1 MLTSQPLAKLYQS
14 ACLDELQALKPG
26 NVHIFADGHRMVLAD
41 FVKSAEA
48 SAKAIAQENLTVGA
62 RIFNAVSAT
71 QNAVGM
77 NTNLGIILL
86 CAPLIQAAYLRNA
99 DAHDVNQIPFEK
111 YLQNVLSNLTVA
123 DAALAAQAIVL
134 ANPAGLSQANQHDVH
149 ATPAVTLLEMMRYA
163 KNTDRIAYQYAHGF
177 ADIFGE
183 GLTSYQEA
191 MRLWENHAWATTWVY
206 VNFLAAFEDTHITR
220 KLGQVAAKTVRQD
233 AAALKEKIL
242 ASGHPKLEKKR
253 LLDWDA
259 SLKQR
264 GINPGTSADLTVATL
279 FVNNLCKHL

>member
-1 MLTSQPLAKLYQS
+1 MFTGQQLSQLYQT

-48 SAKAIAQENLTVGA
+48 SAKEIAQENLTVGA

-99 DAHDVNQIPFEK
+99 DAHDVNQIPFQQ
-111 YLQNVLSNLTVA
+111 YLQNVLNNSTVD
-123 DAALAAQAIVL
+123 DAARTAQAIVL
-134 ANPAGLSQANQHDVH
+134 ANPAGLSQANAHDVH
-149 ATPAVTLLEMMRYA
+149 ATPTVTLLEMMIYA
-163 KNTDRIAYQYAHGF
+163 KNTDRIAWQYANGYEDVIDQGV
-177 ADIFGE
+177 A
-183 GLTSYQEA
+183 SYQEA
-191 MRLWENHAWATTWVY
+191 MQLWDNHAWASTWVY
-206 VNFLAAFEDTHITR
+206 LNYLSAFEDTHIGR
-220 KLGQVAAKTVRQD
+220 KLGVEVAQSVRQE
-233 AAALKEKIL
+233 ALDVKLKVL
-242 ASGHPKLEKKR
+242 QAGHPKLEKKR
-253 LLDWDA
+253 LFDWDA
-259 SLKQR
+259 ALKQR

-279 FVNNLCKHL
+279 FFMRLM

>member
-1 MLTSQPLAKLYQS
+1 MLTSQHLVKLYQS

-48 SAKAIAQENLTVGA
+48 SAKEIAQENLTVGA
-62 RIFNAVSAT
+62 RIFNAVNAT

-99 DAHDVNQIPFEK
+99 DVSDANQIPFEK
-111 YLQNVLSNLTVA
+111 YLQRVLNNLTED
-123 DAALAAQAIVL
+123 DAVLAAQAIVL
-134 ANPAGLSQANQHDVH
+134 ANPAGLSQANAHDVH
-149 ATPAVTLLEMMRYA
+149 ATPTVTLLEMMRYA
-163 KNTDRIAYQYAHGF
+163 KNTDRIACQYANGF
-177 ADIFGE
+177 ADILGE
-183 GLTSYQEA
+183 GITSYQEA
-191 MRLWENHAWATTWVY
+191 MQLWENHAWATTWVY

-220 KLGQVAAKTVRQD
+220 KLGEDVAKAVRKD
-233 AAALKEKIL
+233 AVEVKEKIL

-253 LLDWDA
+253 LLHWDA
-259 SLKQR
+259 SLKKH
-264 GINPGTSADLTVATL
+264 GVNPGTSADLTVTTL
-279 FVNNLCKHL
+279 FVNYLCKHL